1 MKNKK
6 NILVSL
12 VSLSVL
18 MIATQTVHADSA
30 NFSVT
35 PKIGENQVGQ
45 NLGYFNLLLK
55 PKQTQNVEFTLN
67 NNSNQ
72 TIKVKT
78 SFGTAFTSQSGNVGY
93 TLDLVK
99 PDPSL
104 KINLKDYVKLPQTL
118 TIKPKSATTVT
129 ATVTMPDENIK
140 GVIAG
145 GFNFE
150 DASTSE
156 STQKSSGVSI
166 TNRYRYVIGLVL
178 QNDTAKVDP
187 TLNLGKVGPDQVNG
201 RNVITANLT
210 NSAPA
215 YLMQMNTSA
224 TVTKSDD
231 KSVNYSYNNAAMEMA
246 PNSNFNLTI
255 PVSIQ
260 GVLNGKTSEPLK
272 PGKYHIKMTVYGS
285 KDTNGTHQ
293 TMVNGQVTKY
303 DYKWTFDKDF
313 TITGERATALNA
325 KDATVNQNSGLDWL
339 LIIGLIVI
347 ILLLIALIFLFIKR
361 RKKEEQEDK
370 TNEDEDKSI

>member
-93 TLDLVK
+93 TPDLVK

-156 STQKSSGVSI
+156 STRKSSGVSI

-224 TVTKSDD
+224 TVTKLDD

>member
-55 PKQTQNVEFTLN
+55 PKQTRNVEFTLN

-93 TLDLVK
+93 TPDLVK

-224 TVTKSDD
+224 TVTKLDD

-255 PVSIQ
+255 PVSIL

>member
-93 TLDLVK
+93 TPDLVK

-224 TVTKSDD
+224 TVTKLDD

-255 PVSIQ
+255 PVSIL

>member
-18 MIATQTVHADSA
+18 MITTQTVHADSA

-93 TLDLVK
+93 TPDLVK

-224 TVTKSDD
+224 TVTKLDD

-260 GVLNGKTSEPLK
+260 GVLNGKASEPLK

-285 KDTNGTHQ
+285 QDTNGTHQ

-339 LIIGLIVI
+339 LIIGLIMI